1 MKKFIFSA
9 AALMLATTF
18 SFAGTP
24 ETKSKAEPA
33 TTTASA
39 GNLHWYVMS
48 GTSPVFQNT
57 ATTSDEQ
64 AITGCSGPSS
74 KPECERGYRDD
85 QLNTP
90 GNPSAGVK
98 PSQVNAPDSKIYRT
112 N

>member
-1 MKKFIFSA
+1 MKKLILSA
-9 AALMLATTF
+9 AAFMLATAF

-24 ETKSKAEPA
+24 ETKGEPTVS
-33 TTTASA
+33 TTSASS
-39 GNLHWYVMS
+39 LHWFVMS

-57 ATTSDEQ
+57 ASQIDEQ
-64 AITGCSGPSS
+64 SLTGCDGPSS

-90 GNPSAGVK
+90 GNPSSGVK
-98 PSQVNAPDSKIYRT
+98 PAQVNAPDSRIYKR

>member
-24 ETKSKAEPA
+24 ETKANAEQAAATA
-33 TTTASA
+33 TTS
-39 GNLHWYVMS
+39 NLHWYSMS
-48 GTSPVFQNT
+48 GTVYQNT
-57 ATTSDEQ
+57 ATVAGEQ
-64 AITGCSGPSS
+64 AFSGCNGPSS

-98 PSQVNAPDSKIYRT
+98 PSQISTPDSKIYRT